1 MIVHQTPLVSHGQ
14 KVKKGDTLCDGH
26 ACEKGELAL

>member
-26 ACEKGELAL
+26 ACEK

>member
-14 KVKKGDTLCDGH
+14 KIKKGDTLCDGH
-26 ACEKGELAL
+26 ACDK